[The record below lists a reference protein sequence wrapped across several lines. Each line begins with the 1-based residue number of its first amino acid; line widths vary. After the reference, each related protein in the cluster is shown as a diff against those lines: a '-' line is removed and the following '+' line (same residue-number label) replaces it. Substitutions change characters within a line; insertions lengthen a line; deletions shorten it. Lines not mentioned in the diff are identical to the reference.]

1 MVDVKIFR
9 EEKVVGTSFLVINPS
24 PAVWKKKKKKKRV
37 CSEKSLATPNHRV
50 PSIAQF

>member
-24 PAVWKKKKKKKRV
+24 PAVWKKKKKKRV